1 MRPQQIEFMLPRIFL
16 LGSLLVVC
24 GSVNAAPNPCAHMQS
39 GTGVGGTEMTT
50 QGTGIG
56 GTGNPALSGEGQPAG
71 NVIFSQGTVKA
82 QIGGRSRTLAQGDV
96 VCVGETIVTAQSGM
110 AQIRM
115 TDDGMV
121 SVRPL
126 TEFSIKEFVYSG
138 TTKDHSLFALL
149 KGALRVVTG
158 KIGHRYPQN
167 DLIGTPD
174 ATIGVR
180 GTDHEA
186 TVIPPGGKYPAGVYD
201 KVNTGITFIR
211 TEKGEVDIHP
221 NQVGFVA
228 NPGEVPVLLKE
239 MPEFFSAATAGH
251 ENASPEAGGRE
262 EGSADH
268 KGVEHQGEVNN
279 PPEAPSDALPEGPGE
294 IEQPEL
300 PEAPEIPSL
309 PEQTSPD

>member
-1 MRPQQIEFMLPRIFL
+1 M
-16 LGSLLVVC
+16 G
-24 GSVNAAPNPCAHMQS
+24 
-39 GTGVGGTEMTT
+39 GTGMVAK
-50 QGTGIG
+50 GTGIG
-56 GTGNPALSGEGQPAG
+56 GTGNPALAGEMRLAG
-71 NVIFSQGTVKA
+71 NVIFSQGTVEA
-82 QIGGRSRTLAQGDV
+82 QSGGHSRALAKGDA
-96 VCVGETIVTAQSGM
+96 VCVGETIITTQSGM

-121 SVRPL
+121 SIRPL
-126 TEFSIKEFVYSG
+126 TEFSIKEFVYGG

-167 DLIGTPD
+167 DLIGTPA

-186 TVIPPGGKYPAGVYD
+186 TVILPGGKYPAGVYD

-228 NPGEVPVLLKE
+228 NPGDVPNLLKE
-239 MPEFFSAATAGH
+239 MPEFYNAATAGH
-251 ENASPEAGGRE
+251 KNASPEAGNRE
-262 EGSADH
+262 EGTTGH
-268 KGVEHQGEVNN
+268 KGVEQPGEANN
-279 PPEAPSDALPEGPGE
+279 PPEAPSDALPEGPGN

-300 PEAPEIPSL
+300 PETPELPSL